1 MRELFHARPLSFPR
15 STSPVSHKGR
25 ATMAP
30 RLLARPHRHTRS
42 SWARSYHEQ
51 LRPVRERRVHSCG
64 PAMLQG
70 LAATTQILGTIKH
83 ERVRWPPSARP
94 PRPHSRPPA
103 LSLAVQRW
111 HRADA
116 HTCTSAQPDVA
127 ARPILTA
134 TTLARAQAYD
144 SGRGARRRRKAEDA
158 SSTVAPARSAPRR

>member
-1 MRELFHARPLSFPR
+1 
-15 STSPVSHKGR
+15 
-25 ATMAP
+25 
-30 RLLARPHRHTRS
+30 
-42 SWARSYHEQ
+42 
-51 LRPVRERRVHSCG
+51 
-64 PAMLQG
+64 MLQG
-70 LAATTQILGTIKH
+70 LSATTQILGTIKH

-127 ARPILTA
+127 AQPILTA

-158 SSTVAPARSAPRR
+158 SSTAAPARVALRAVRAAGRCHVSGSGRRSSRARRALAAATGSDRSSGAVSAPACARPQPAAHAACNAASSRL